1 MECQILF
8 TLYSTVVL
16 DAIPCRCA
24 QLHRCSAT
32 RGNVKKLFEVDG
44 NGVCCWASNGRI
56 GGRPMSYLRGS
67 ARLVVGSAEL
77 TVSVWLL

>member
-32 RGNVKKLFEVDG
+32 RGNAKKLFEVDG
-44 NGVCCWASNGRI
+44 NGVYCWASNGRI
-56 GGRPMSYLRGS
+56 GGAGGQCLTCAGQRASSSVRPS
-67 ARLVVGSAEL
+67 
-77 TVSVWLL
+77 